1 MCIAS
6 FFNVAIS
13 AEEYPSSLSHEWVRE
28 FLTITPDFPKK
39 GVMFISYERL
49 LKSPDDFQRVIK
61 GFAKRYRDKNLD
73 AVVGLDARGFIFGS
87 ALAYELNVPFV
98 MVRKGGK
105 LPGKTECVEY
115 ALEYGKSVFELECNA
130 LENGERVI
138 VIDDL
143 LATGGTMSAACE
155 LVEKVGAVVVET
167 ACFLEIAFLKG
178 REKVGRP
185 FFAYLDDR

>member
-1 MCIAS
+1 MPVQEG
-6 FFNVAIS
+6 N
-13 AEEYPSSLSHEWVRE
+13 EWVRE

-39 GVMFISYERL
+39 GIMFISYERL
-49 LKSPDDFQRVIK
+49 LRSPDDFHRVIE
-61 GFAKRYRDKNLD
+61 GFAERYKDKNLD

-115 ALEYGKSVFELECNA
+115 ALEYGKSVFELGCNS
-130 LENGERVI
+130 LENGEKVVI
-138 VIDDL
+138 IDDL

-167 ACFLEIAFLKG
+167 ACFLEISFLKG
-178 REKVGRP
+178 REKIGRP